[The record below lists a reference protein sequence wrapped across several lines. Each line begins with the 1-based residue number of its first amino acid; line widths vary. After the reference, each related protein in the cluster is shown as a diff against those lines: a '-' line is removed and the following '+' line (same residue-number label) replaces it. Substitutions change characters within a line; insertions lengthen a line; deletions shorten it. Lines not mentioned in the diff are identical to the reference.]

1 IDDSWVEGSETA
13 TINLSSSSA
22 YNLGTTAS
30 GTVTIADNDV
40 AAINIGINQT
50 LSGSLSTTDPTNPT
64 RTGGYY
70 KDDYRLTGVIAG
82 QPIKVN
88 LNSSAFDAY
97 VQIINEAT
105 GAVVTYNDDANGTNN
120 SEVTFTP
127 QSGVNYLVR
136 VTSYS
141 TNTTGS
147 YSVSTSSSSS
157 GDWFTQNIRDL
168 GLQSIARSRAAD
180 NVLDRNDMIAILRDA
195 KDSSVID
202 GTELTDLRTLVSN
215 ATRFSMSD
223 SVRVLSNKV
232 VNSNPANQSYQG
244 SVLGN
249 LFAGSSATQM
259 DNLINKW
266 FLGQDRPST
275 SYPYQYATGSLF
287 VNGATYQDIN
297 QGNLGD
303 CYYLASLATTAFRSP
318 STIQNMFI
326 DNGDNTYTVRFYNNG
341 VTDYVTVDR
350 YLPTSSGTP
359 IYAETPNG
367 ELWVALA
374 EKAYAQLN
382 ESGWIGQSN
391 TNSYPG
397 IEGGLGYYA
406 IPHVTGR
413 FTSQVYNPSGIVD
426 TNAIINAFNVGS
438 LITVGSKPSGVASN
452 VVPSHEYTLVGYNS
466 STQQFT
472 LYNPWGTNGGYYN
485 GTFKPGQ
492 LQLTASQLSQNFDY
506 WAYTT
511 NNGLPQYG
519 SSNTLPPEKFS

>member
-1 IDDSWVEGSETA
+1 V
-13 TINLSSSSA
+13 
-22 YNLGTTAS
+22 
-30 GTVTIADNDV
+30 TV
-40 AAINIGINQT
+40 
-50 LSGSLSTTDPTNPT
+50 
-64 RTGGYY
+64 
-70 KDDYRLTGVIAG
+70 G
-82 QPIKVN
+82 QPVKVN
-88 LNSSAFDAY
+88 LNSSTFDAY

-472 LYNPWGTNGGYYN
+472 LYNPWGT
-485 GTFKPGQ
+485 
-492 LQLTASQLSQNFDY
+492 
-506 WAYTT
+506 
-511 NNGLPQYG
+511 
-519 SSNTLPPEKFS
+519 